1 MSTLTATAAERIL
14 EGLSRAQQDAVV
26 HGEGPLLIIAGAG
39 TGKTTVLTRRI
50 AHLISSKRAR
60 PEEVLAL
67 TFTEKAAVEMAER
80 VDQLI
85 PYGYAETCIGTF
97 HAFGDR
103 ILRESALEVGLG
115 PEFRVLTRPEQII
128 FLRERL
134 WRLPLRRFRPLGD
147 PTRHLGA
154 LLGLVSRAKDEDI
167 SPSAYKA
174 WAEARLVTAP
184 GGSGGRSA
192 SPSSMSGAPDS
203 LRRGADDAAAP
214 DSLRRAAEDVAE
226 RHIELAGFYEAYQ
239 QLLTEAG
246 AVDFGDQIC
255 RALALLRE
263 RPAVLATLRARYRYI
278 LVDEFQDTNRAQL
291 EMVRLLAGGP
301 GGRDAPPSSVS
312 EEPDSLRRRA
322 EDPDRPNV
330 TVVGDDDQA
339 IYRWRGAAAGN
350 LIAFR
355 NLYPGAREVVLTDNH
370 RSTQVILDAAG
381 RLISYNNPYRLEAMA
396 GIDKRLR
403 SVRARGG
410 PEDPAV
416 RHVHFDTVSAEAD
429 GVAALVAERLR
440 QGFRPRDVAILVR
453 SNDDAD
459 PFLRA
464 LNVRAIPHRFT
475 GSRGLYSREEVRLL
489 VCFLRALANPDDSV
503 SLFYLAASEVYR
515 VPEADLL
522 RLNRYAARK
531 TRPLMEVMRGLPTNE
546 ELAGVGGEARER
558 IERLLAG
565 LDAAMEDVPRRRT
578 GEVLYRFLQSSGFLA
593 RLSREANAE
602 SEARVK
608 NVAKFFDAVKAYGE
622 VAEHDRVPAFV
633 AHLDL
638 LREAGDDPA
647 VAEADPDEDAVS
659 VLTVHKAKGLE
670 FPVVLLVSCVEQKF
684 PVKRRTDPLELP
696 AELMEEGL
704 GGVDAHLHEER
715 RLFYVGMTRAKE
727 ELVLTSAGDYGTA
740 RIRKLSRFVVEALD
754 LPSPA
759 PAPRKSLAV
768 EALARHQPAPEPRPG
783 VEGPMREDEVLHLSF
798 RQMDDYE
805 TCPLKYKY
813 VHRLRVPL
821 LVHHRVVYG
830 SAIHKA
836 VQELFR
842 ARLQARPF
850 GEDEVVAAFRAA
862 WVSEGFLSREH
873 EEQRLAAGE
882 AALRRFHRE
891 EAASPLAPTG
901 VEQEFAFTVDRT
913 RVVGRYDLVVERAG
927 RVTILDFKTGDVDD
941 LKRAQQ
947 RAIESLQL
955 DIYALAHLKN
965 TGRLPDWV
973 ELRFLESGLAGGKRP
988 TMDEAAR
995 TEARIR
1001 DIAGLIR
1008 RRDFSPRPSFMACG
1022 LCAFREI
1029 CPHTARGPEADV

>member
-1 MSTLTATAAERIL
+1 METAVLAAEERVL
-14 EGLSRAQQDAVV
+14 EGLSERQREAVL
-26 HGEGPLLIIAGAG
+26 HGEGPLLVIAGAG

-85 PYGYAETCIGTF
+85 PYGYAETWIGTF

-103 ILRESALEVGLG
+103 ILREWALEVGLA

-134 WRLPLRRFRPLGD
+134 WRLPLKRFRPLGD

-167 SPSAYKA
+167 APSAYKE
-174 WAEARLVTAP
+174 WASARLATALDP
-184 GGSGGRSA
+184 AAR
-192 SPSSMSGAPDS
+192 
-203 LRRGADDAAAP
+203 DA
-214 DSLRRAAEDVAE
+214 AE
-226 RHIELAGFYEAYQ
+226 RHAELAAFYEAYQ
-239 QLLTEAG
+239 QLLAEAG

-263 RPAVLATLRARYRYI
+263 RPAVLAALRERHRYV

-291 EMVRLLAGGP
+291 EMIRLLAG
-301 GGRDAPPSSVS
+301 
-312 EEPDSLRRRA
+312 
-322 EDPDRPNV
+322 PDRPNV

-350 LIAFR
+350 LLAFR
-355 NLYPGAREVVLTDNH
+355 ALYKDAREVVLTANH

-381 RLISYNNPYRLEAMA
+381 QLISYNNPYRLEAMA

-403 SVRARGG
+403 SLRDAGL
-410 PEDPAV
+410 PV
-416 RHVHFDTVSAEAD
+416 RHVHFDTISAEAD
-429 GVAALVAERLR
+429 GVAGLVAERLG
-440 QGFRPRDVAILVR
+440 QGFRPRDVALLVR

-464 LNVRAIPHRFT
+464 LNVRGIPHRFT
-475 GSRGLYSREEVRLL
+475 GSRGLYAREEVRVL

-515 VPEADLL
+515 VPETELL
-522 RLNRYAARK
+522 RLNRYAVRK
-531 TRPLMEVMRGLPTNE
+531 SRPLLEVMRGLPANE

-558 IERLLAG
+558 VDRLLAG
-565 LDAAMEDVPRRRT
+565 LDAAAAEVPHRRT
-578 GEVLYRFLQSSGFLA
+578 GELLYRFLQASGFLA
-593 RLSREANAE
+593 RLSRAADAE

-638 LREAGDDPA
+638 LRDAGDDPA
-647 VAEADPDEDAVS
+647 VAEADPDEDAVA

-670 FPVVLLVSCVEQKF
+670 FPVVFIVSCVEQKF
-684 PVKRRTDPLELP
+684 PVKRRSDPLELP
-696 AELMEEGL
+696 ADLVEDRL
-704 GGVDAHLHEER
+704 GGAVDAHLHEER
-715 RLFYVGMTRAKE
+715 RLFYVGMTRAKD
-727 ELVLTSAGDYGTA
+727 ELVLTSAADYGTA
-740 RIRKLSRFVVEALD
+740 RLRKLSRFVVEALD

-759 PAPRKSLAV
+759 PTPRKSQAL
-768 EALARHQPAPEPRPG
+768 EALARHQPAPEPAPG
-783 VEGPMREDEVLHLSF
+783 LERPMRDEELLHLSF
-798 RQMDDYE
+798 RQIDDYE

-830 SAIHKA
+830 SAVHKA
-836 VQELFR
+836 VQEMFR
-842 ARLQARPF
+842 ARLQGRAF
-850 GEDEVVAAFRAA
+850 GEDDLAAAFRSA

-873 EEQRLAAGE
+873 EEQRLQAGE

-891 EAASPLAPTG
+891 EAASPLTPTG
-901 VEQEFAFTVDRT
+901 VEQEFAFNVERT
-913 RVVGRYDLVVERAG
+913 RVVGRYDLVVERGG
-927 RVTILDFKTGDVDD
+927 RVMILDFKTGDVDD
-941 LKRAQQ
+941 VAAAQKRAT
-947 RAIESLQL
+947 ESLQL
-955 DIYALAHLKN
+955 DVYALAHLK
-965 TGRLPDWV
+965 TAGRLPDWV

-988 TMDEAAR
+988 TLDEAAR
-995 TEARIR
+995 TESRIR
-1001 DIAGLIR
+1001 DIAALIR
-1008 RRDFSPRPSFMACG
+1008 RREFSPRPSYMACG
-1022 LCAFREI
+1022 QCAFREV
-1029 CPHTARGPEADV
+1029 CPHTARGPETEERPTA